1 MVAVDVIVFVVLGFA
16 VFIAVVII
24 LNRRNAIKEHHAQ
37 APTAVPPTPLE
48 TSVATAGD
56 VSSLY
61 EIVQAVWPFY
71 DQTAHPKDLRDSPDF
86 ARGADFLCSE
96 RFTPG
101 DLAAYFSGDNAIIA
115 CLAAE
120 ALSRRNDGAAATE
133 DLLASIGTVAP
144 WSFYF
149 ALHTFTATTP
159 PETPIVGRVLARA
172 VGLLDNRMARAFLEE
187 FVRDRMSAGEV
198 LRFGNDFE
206 ELSEMDI
213 GLLRRFLEFLDDRV
227 PGKPLETF
235 RHWMEERID
244 RRLLE
249 SVGSVWNQRH
259 IEQAQ
264 KSLDHDALNGTVNEL
279 EADFLSPAPRSV
291 LLVGESGVGKTA
303 IVDRLAARLYDKNWM
318 IFEAS
323 HAELIAGQVF
333 IGALEQRMRELFQ
346 QLGGGRR
353 ILWLI
358 RDFHLLAFAG
368 VGERSPIGALDMI
381 LPRIEQQEVKIL
393 AETQPA
399 AYQRLLEHHPRVAT
413 VCSVLR
419 IEPLSARA
427 TTALARQWMHRWTTD
442 KDDREAVLNEAAQ
455 LAQQFL
461 GQKAAPGNLLEL
473 LDLTRQRLTAD
484 APDRSC
490 QMSVDDLIH
499 TLAQLTGL
507 PASILDERKSLSVDS
522 LRAHFMARIFG
533 QVEAVECLV
542 ERVAMIKA
550 GVTDPSRPAG
560 VFLFAGPTGT
570 GKTEIAKTLAEWMF
584 GSPERM
590 IRLDMSELQTPESMD
605 RLLGSLHGPRGDALV
620 DRIRRQPFSVILLDE
635 FEKAHPNVWDIFL
648 QVFDDGRLTD
658 RRGATADFRHAIII
672 LTSNLGGAIP
682 SGVSLGFGSERQGFD
697 AYSVLQVVET
707 TFRKEFINRLD
718 RVVVFRPLNREQMRD
733 ILKKELDAVFL
744 RRGLRSREWAVEW
757 DESAIDL
764 LLEKGFTKD
773 LGSRPLK
780 RAVDRYLLSPLALTI
795 VNHQVPAGE
804 QFLFVSRDGD
814 ALNVQ
819 FIDPDAPEE
828 KADTS
833 EPASVDAVLAGE
845 DRGLHAIA
853 LDPHGTPGEIAFL
866 RDRYERLNALIQG
879 NRWQDDKSAALAM
892 IGRPD
897 FWDSP
902 ERFQI
907 LGRTEYQDRIDTVA
921 RRLGSLLDRLNG
933 QGQPTRQHYPKKL
946 VGSVAHNLYLLETA
960 CADVEQG
967 YPFEAFLLVEP
978 ETSAQPSPSPADAF
992 AAELGKM
999 YLAWG
1004 SNRRM
1009 HVRVVEE
1016 ARPDQHYRLLLAVA
1030 GFGAFSIL
1038 EKEDGLHVLE
1048 VPDEHERFARLR
1060 TRVRVV
1066 PQDTGAAH
1074 RSKQALG
1081 ASARDQLNQHKRDGM
1096 RIVRRYR
1103 RVPSPLV
1110 RDGVRGWR
1118 TGRLDQVLGG
1128 DFDLLGPD

>member
-1 MVAVDVIVFVVLGFA
+1 MVGFDTLFFVILGIA
-16 VFIAVVII
+16 VFLGVLV
-24 LNRRNAIKEHHAQ
+24 LRNRRDARGKSDSPNSPALAS
-37 APTAVPPTPLE
+37 
-48 TSVATAGD
+48 TSVETAAATDGD

-61 EIVQAVWPFY
+61 EIVQAIWPFY
-71 DQTAHPKDLRDSPDF
+71 DQSAHPKDLRDSPEF
-86 ARGADFLCSE
+86 ISGVAFLCQE

-101 DLAAYFSGDNAIIA
+101 DLAAYFSGDNGIIA

-120 ALSRRNDGAAATE
+120 ALSQRSDGAAATE
-133 DLLASIGTVAP
+133 DLLPSIGTVAP

-149 ALHTFTATTP
+149 ALGCLAATTP
-159 PETPIVGRVLARA
+159 PETPMVGRVLARA

-187 FVRDRMSAGEV
+187 FLRKRINGGEV
-198 LRFGNDFE
+198 IRFGKDFE
-206 ELSEMDI
+206 ELSETDI
-213 GLLRRFLEFLDDRV
+213 GDLRRFLEFLDDRV
-227 PGKPLETF
+227 PGQLIATF

-249 SVGSVWNQRH
+249 SIGSVWNQRH

-264 KSLDHDALNGTVNEL
+264 KSLDHDALDAAVNEL
-279 EADFLSPAPRSV
+279 EANFLSPAPRSV

-303 IVDRLAARLYDKNWM
+303 IADRLAARLCDQDWM

-323 HAELIAGQVF
+323 HAELVAGQVF
-333 IGALEQRMRELFQ
+333 VGSLEQRMRELFY

-358 RDFHLLAFAG
+358 RDFHLLAFTG
-368 VGERSPIGALDMI
+368 VGERSPVGALDMI
-381 LPRIEQQEVKIL
+381 LPRIEQQEIKIL

-413 VCSVLR
+413 ICSVLR
-419 IEPLSARA
+419 IDPLSAAA
-427 TTALARQWMHRWTTD
+427 TTALAREWIRRWTTD
-442 KDDREAVLNEAAQ
+442 DVEIEAVLKEAAQ
-455 LAQQFL
+455 LARQFL

-473 LDLTRQRLTAD
+473 LDLTRRRLTAD
-484 APDRSC
+484 APDRPC
-490 QMSVDDLIH
+490 RMTVDDLIL

-507 PASILDERKSLSVDS
+507 PASILDERKSLSIES
-522 LRAHFMARIFG
+522 LRAHFLARIFG

-570 GKTEIAKTLAEWMF
+570 GKTEIAKTLTEWLF

-590 IRLDMSELQTPESMD
+590 IRLDMSELQVPESLE
-605 RLLGSLHGPRGDALV
+605 RLLGSLNGPSADALV
-620 DRIRRQPFSVILLDE
+620 NRIRRQPFSVILLDE
-635 FEKAHPNVWDIFL
+635 FEKAHPNVWDVFL

-658 RRGATADFRHAIII
+658 RRGTTADFRHAIII

-682 SGVSLGFGSERQGFD
+682 SGVSLGFESDRQGFD
-697 AYSVLQVVET
+697 FLSVLQVVET

-718 RVVVFRPLNREQMRD
+718 RVIVFRPLNREQMRE
-733 ILKKELDAVFL
+733 ILKKELDAVFH

-795 VNHQVPAGE
+795 VSHQVPAGE
-804 QFLFVSRDGD
+804 QFLFVTREGE

-819 FIDPDAPEE
+819 FVDPDAPE
-828 KADTS
+828 A
-833 EPASVDAVLAGE
+833 EPDETERTPPEAIGE

-853 LDPHGTPGEIAFL
+853 LDPHGTPAEIAFL
-866 RDRYERLNALIQG
+866 RDRYERLNGLIQG
-879 NRWQDDKSAALAM
+879 DRWQEDKAAALAM

-902 ERFQI
+902 ERYQI
-907 LGRTEYQDRIDTVA
+907 LGRTEYQDRIDWVA

-933 QGQPTRQHYPKKL
+933 QGRPTREHYPKRL

-960 CADVEQG
+960 YTDVEQG

-978 ETSAQPSPSPADAF
+978 ETGGQARPSQADAF
-992 AAELGKM
+992 AAELGGM
-999 YLAWG
+999 YLAWAK
-1004 SNRRM
+1004 NRRM
-1009 HVRVVEE
+1009 QLRIVEE
-1016 ARPDQHYRLLLAVA
+1016 TGPGQNYRLLLAVA

-1048 VPDEHERFARLR
+1048 VPDEHERFARI
-1060 TRVRVV
+1060 RVHVSVV
-1066 PQDTGAAH
+1066 PQDGSAEH
-1074 RSKQALG
+1074 HGKQALG
-1081 ASARDQLNQHKRDGM
+1081 ASARDQLNQHKRSGL

-1103 RVPSPLV
+1103 RAPSPLV
-1110 RDGVRGWR
+1110 RDSIRGWR

-1128 DFDLLGPD
+1128 KFDLLGPD

>member
-1 MVAVDVIVFVVLGFA
+1 MVAVDTFFIVALGFA
-16 VFIAVVII
+16 VLLGGVIFLGRRIAKWERLVRASPAVAPVSTGSSTA
-24 LNRRNAIKEHHAQ
+24 NA
-37 APTAVPPTPLE
+37 P
-48 TSVATAGD
+48 D

-61 EIVQAVWPFY
+61 EIMQAVWPFY
-71 DQTAHPKDLRDSPDF
+71 DQIAHPKDLREN
-86 ARGADFLCSE
+86 ADFLRGVGFLCQE
-96 RFTPG
+96 QFTPR
-101 DLAAYFSGDNAIIA
+101 DLSAYFSGENAIIA

-120 ALSRRNDGAAATE
+120 ALSRRTDGAAATE

-149 ALHTFTATTP
+149 ALHALSVTTP
-159 PETPIVGRVLARA
+159 PETPIVSRVLART

-187 FVRDRMSAGEV
+187 FAQERMNGGEV
-198 LRFGNDFE
+198 LRFGNEFEDFSE
-206 ELSEMDI
+206 ENIDA
-213 GLLRRFLEFLDDRV
+213 LRRFLEYLDDRV
-227 PGKPLETF
+227 PGKLLEAF
-235 RHWMEERID
+235 RHWMEQRVD

-249 SVGSVWNQRH
+249 SVGSVWSHRH
-259 IEQAQ
+259 IEKAR
-264 KSLDHDALNGTVNEL
+264 KSLDQEAMNAAVNEL
-279 EADFLSPAPRSV
+279 EAGFLSPTPRSV
-291 LLVGESGVGKTA
+291 LLVGESGVGKTT
-303 IVDRLAARLYDKNWM
+303 IVDRLAARLYDKDWM
-318 IFEAS
+318 IFEAG
-323 HAELIAGQVF
+323 HAELVAGQVF
-333 IGALEQRMRELFQ
+333 IGALEQRMRELFR

-368 VGERSPIGALDMI
+368 VGERSTVGALDMI
-381 LPRIEQQEVKIL
+381 LPRIEQQEIKIL

-399 AYQRLLEHHPRVAT
+399 TYQRLLEHHPRVAT
-413 VCSVLR
+413 VCTVLR
-419 IEPLSARA
+419 IEPLPAKP
-427 TTALARQWMHRWTTD
+427 TTALAREWMRRWTID
-442 KDDREAVLNEAAQ
+442 ENDREAVLNEAAQ

-473 LDLTRQRLTAD
+473 LDFTRRRLTAD
-484 APDRSC
+484 APDLPCRLT
-490 QMSVDDLIH
+490 VDDLIL

-507 PASILDERKSLSVDS
+507 PPSILDERKSLSVES

-590 IRLDMSELQTPESMD
+590 IRLDMSELQTPESLD
-605 RLLGSLHGPRGDALV
+605 RLLGSLHGPRADALV

-635 FEKAHPNVWDIFL
+635 FEKAHPSVWDVFL
-648 QVFDDGRLTD
+648 QVFDDGRLSD

-682 SGVSLGFGSERQGFD
+682 SGVSLGFGPERQGFD
-697 AYSVLQVVET
+697 PQSVLQVIEA

-718 RVVVFRPLNREQMRD
+718 RVVVFRPLNREQMRE
-733 ILKKELDAVFL
+733 ILKKELDEVFK

-804 QFLFVSRDGD
+804 QFLFVTRDGD
-814 ALNVQ
+814 SLHVQ
-819 FIDPDAPEE
+819 FVDPDAPE
-828 KADTS
+828 
-833 EPASVDAVLAGE
+833 DAPEATDRAPVEALAAGE

-853 LDPHGTPGEIAFL
+853 LDPHGTPAEIAFL
-866 RDRYERLNALIQG
+866 RDRYERLSALIQG
-879 NRWQDDKSAALAM
+879 DRWRDDKADTLAM
-892 IGRPD
+892 IGRPE

-907 LGRTEYQDRIDTVA
+907 LGRTEYQDRVDTVA

-933 QGQPTRQHYPKKL
+933 QGQPTRQHYPKQL

-978 ETSAQPSPSPADAF
+978 ETGAQPSPSPADAF
-992 AAELGKM
+992 AAELGSM
-999 YLAWG
+999 YLAWAN
-1004 SNRRM
+1004 NRRM

-1016 ARPDQHYRLLLAVA
+1016 ARPDRHYRLLIAVS

-1038 EKEDGLHVLE
+1038 EPEDGLHVLE
-1048 VPDEHERFARLR
+1048 VPDEQERFSRFRAH
-1060 TRVRVV
+1060 VRVA
-1066 PQDTGAAH
+1066 PQDADAEH
-1074 RSKQALG
+1074 QSKQALA
-1081 ASARDQLNQHKRDGM
+1081 ASARHQLNLHKRDRL

-1110 RDGVRGWR
+1110 RDSVRGWR

-1128 DFDLLGPD
+1128 EFDLIGPG

>member
-1 MVAVDVIVFVVLGFA
+1 MNVVDALIIVVPSLALGFVIVGFVF
-16 VFIAVVII
+16 
-24 LNRRNAIKEHHAQ
+24 RRKAGKPSPSQ
-37 APTAVPPTPLE
+37 GSPTLASE
-48 TSVATAGD
+48 SAATISAGTDD
-56 VSSLY
+56 VSSIY

-86 ARGADFLCSE
+86 ARGVDFLCQE

-120 ALSRRNDGAAATE
+120 ALSRRIDGAAATE

-144 WSFYF
+144 WAFYF
-149 ALHTFTATTP
+149 ALRSFTATAP
-159 PETPIVGRVLARA
+159 PETPIIGRVLARA

-198 LRFGNDFE
+198 PRFGKDFE
-206 ELSEMDI
+206 ELSEPDI
-213 GLLRRFLEFLDDRV
+213 GVLRRFVEFLDDRV
-227 PGKPLETF
+227 PGKLLETF

-249 SVGSVWNQRH
+249 SIGSVWNPRH
-259 IEQAQ
+259 IEQTQ
-264 KSLDHDALNGTVNEL
+264 KSLDHEALNAAVNEL
-279 EADFLSPAPRSV
+279 EANFLSLSPRSV

-303 IVDRLAARLYDKNWM
+303 IVDRLAARLYDKDWM

-323 HAELIAGQVF
+323 HGDLIAGQVF
-333 IGALEQRMRELFQ
+333 IGSLEQRMRELLS

-368 VGERSPIGALDMI
+368 VSERSPVGALDMI
-381 LPRIEQQEVKIL
+381 LPQIEQQEIKIL
-393 AETQPA
+393 AETQSA

-413 VCSVLR
+413 VCTILR
-419 IEPLSARA
+419 IEPLSPGS
-427 TTALARQWMHRWTTD
+427 TTALAREWMRRWATD
-442 KDDREAVLNEAAQ
+442 DDDREAVLNEAAQ

-461 GQKAAPGNLLEL
+461 GQKASPGNLLQL
-473 LDLTRQRLTAD
+473 LDLTRRRLTAD
-484 APDRSC
+484 APDRPC
-490 QMSVDDLIH
+490 RITEDDLIL

-507 PASILDERKSLSVDS
+507 PASILDERKSLSVES
-522 LRAHFMARIFG
+522 LRGHFMARIFG

-590 IRLDMSELQTPESMD
+590 IRLDMSELQTPESLD
-605 RLLGSLHGPRGDALV
+605 RLLGSLQARHADALV

-635 FEKAHPNVWDIFL
+635 FEKAHPNVWDVFL

-658 RRGATADFRHAIII
+658 RQGATADFRHAIII

-697 AYSVLQVVET
+697 ALSVLQVVEA

-718 RVVVFRPLNREQMRD
+718 RVIIFRPLNREQMRE
-733 ILKKELDAVFL
+733 ILKKELDAVFR
-744 RRGLRSREWAVEW
+744 RRGLRAREWAVEW

-804 QFLFVSRDGD
+804 QFLFVTREGD

-819 FIDPDAPEE
+819 FVDPDAPEAE
-828 KADTS
+828 PDVTERTS
-833 EPASVDAVLAGE
+833 VEAVAIGD

-853 LDPHGTPGEIAFL
+853 LDPNGTPAEIAFL

-879 NRWQDDKSAALAM
+879 DRWQEDKAGALGM
-892 IGRPD
+892 IGHPD

-902 ERFQI
+902 ERFRI

-933 QGQPTRQHYPKKL
+933 PGDPTREHYPKKL

-960 CADVEQG
+960 CVDVEQG
-967 YPFEAFLLVEP
+967 DPFEAFLLVEA
-978 ETSAQPSPSPADAF
+978 ETGAQPGSTPADAF
-992 AAELGKM
+992 AAELGGM
-999 YLAWG
+999 YLAWAK
-1004 SNRRM
+1004 NRRM
-1009 HVRVVEE
+1009 HVRIVEH
-1016 ARPDQHYRLLLAVA
+1016 ARPDRHYRLLIAVA

-1038 EKEDGLHVLE
+1038 QKEDGLHVLE
-1048 VPDEHERFARLR
+1048 VPDEQERFARFR
-1060 TRVRVV
+1060 THVRVV
-1066 PQDTGAAH
+1066 PQDAGAEH
-1074 RSKQALG
+1074 HGKQALD
-1081 ASARDQLNQHKRDGM
+1081 ASARDQMNQHKRDGL

-1110 RDGVRGWR
+1110 RDSVRGWR
-1118 TGRLDQVLGG
+1118 TGRLDLVLGG
-1128 DFDLLGPD
+1128 EFDLLGPD

>member
-1 MVAVDVIVFVVLGFA
+1 M
-16 VFIAVVII
+16 
-24 LNRRNAIKEHHAQ
+24 
-37 APTAVPPTPLE
+37 
-48 TSVATAGD
+48 
-56 VSSLY
+56 
-61 EIVQAVWPFY
+61 
-71 DQTAHPKDLRDSPDF
+71 
-86 ARGADFLCSE
+86 
-96 RFTPG
+96 
-101 DLAAYFSGDNAIIA
+101 
-115 CLAAE
+115 
-120 ALSRRNDGAAATE
+120 
-133 DLLASIGTVAP
+133 
-144 WSFYF
+144 
-149 ALHTFTATTP
+149 
-159 PETPIVGRVLARA
+159 
-172 VGLLDNRMARAFLEE
+172 
-187 FVRDRMSAGEV
+187 
-198 LRFGNDFE
+198 
-206 ELSEMDI
+206 
-213 GLLRRFLEFLDDRV
+213 
-227 PGKPLETF
+227 
-235 RHWMEERID
+235 
-244 RRLLE
+244 
-249 SVGSVWNQRH
+249 
-259 IEQAQ
+259 
-264 KSLDHDALNGTVNEL
+264 
-279 EADFLSPAPRSV
+279 
-291 LLVGESGVGKTA
+291 
-303 IVDRLAARLYDKNWM
+303 
-318 IFEAS
+318 
-323 HAELIAGQVF
+323 
-333 IGALEQRMRELFQ
+333 
-346 QLGGGRR
+346 
-353 ILWLI
+353 
-358 RDFHLLAFAG
+358 
-368 VGERSPIGALDMI
+368 
-381 LPRIEQQEVKIL
+381 
-393 AETQPA
+393 
-399 AYQRLLEHHPRVAT
+399 
-413 VCSVLR
+413 
-419 IEPLSARA
+419 
-427 TTALARQWMHRWTTD
+427 
-442 KDDREAVLNEAAQ
+442 
-455 LAQQFL
+455 
-461 GQKAAPGNLLEL
+461 
-473 LDLTRQRLTAD
+473 
-484 APDRSC
+484 
-490 QMSVDDLIH
+490 
-499 TLAQLTGL
+499 
-507 PASILDERKSLSVDS
+507 
-522 LRAHFMARIFG
+522 
-533 QVEAVECLV
+533 
-542 ERVAMIKA
+542 
-550 GVTDPSRPAG
+550 
-560 VFLFAGPTGT
+560 
-570 GKTEIAKTLAEWMF
+570 
-584 GSPERM
+584 
-590 IRLDMSELQTPESMD
+590 
-605 RLLGSLHGPRGDALV
+605 
-620 DRIRRQPFSVILLDE
+620 
-635 FEKAHPNVWDIFL
+635 
-648 QVFDDGRLTD
+648 
-658 RRGATADFRHAIII
+658 
-672 LTSNLGGAIP
+672 
-682 SGVSLGFGSERQGFD
+682 
-697 AYSVLQVVET
+697 
-707 TFRKEFINRLD
+707 
-718 RVVVFRPLNREQMRD
+718 
-733 ILKKELDAVFL
+733 
-744 RRGLRSREWAVEW
+744 EW